1 MTVRPEILNRRQM
14 LERSGLGLGM
24 LGLAGLLGNKAR
36 AATQTE
42 VLAAAKSV
50 APKAKRVI
58 FLFLNGGPSQFDTF
72 ESKPALEKY
81 AGTSP
86 GKVEY
91 EPDRAGLFMPSPF
104 KFARHGQ
111 SGLWVNETL
120 PKMAEVADDLC
131 VIHSMKTDDANHE
144 PALIQMHTGVIQP
157 VRPSLG
163 SWLLYGLGTEN
174 ENLPGYVALR
184 PGPRV
189 VVGPALWSNGFLPS
203 KFQGMGL
210 ESKETDVEK
219 LFQNIKSPRWNR
231 KEQRRQ
237 LDLLKALNTQHLK
250 QRESDAALEA
260 EISSMETAYRMQM
273 AALDTFD
280 INREPA
286 YVRKQYGN
294 SPFGRSTLMAR
305 RLAEDGVRF
314 VTVYYVKERSNQPW
328 DSHVDHNVKHA
339 KLAVDADQA
348 GAALIQDLKVR
359 GMLDDTLVIWGGE
372 FGRTPYTEVRKPD
385 RLGRDH
391 QNKAFTMVMAGGGV
405 KPGFVYGATDE
416 LGMKV
421 VKDPVHVH
429 DFHATILHLMGL
441 DHTKLTYRYSGR
453 DFRLTDVGGKVA
465 HRIIA

>member
-250 QRESDAALEA
+250 QRESDAVLEA

>member
-1 MTVRPEILNRRQM
+1 
-14 LERSGLGLGM
+14 M

-250 QRESDAALEA
+250 QRESDAVLEA

>member
-1 MTVRPEILNRRQM
+1 MLSRRQM

-42 VLAAAKSV
+42 VLAAAKSI

-210 ESKETDVEK
+210 VSKETDVEK

-250 QRESDAALEA
+250 QRESDAVLEA

-314 VTVYYVKERSNQPW
+314 VTVYYVKEKSNQPW
-328 DSHVDHNVKHA
+328 DTHVDHNVKHA

-359 GMLDDTLVIWGGE
+359 GMLDETLVIWGGE